1 MKTIFGTLIAFGLL
15 TGAAQAKIFDEFNNP
30 TLPLPR
36 SADTAVSS
44 DKFSQ
49 ALPRI
54 SDDDFKAP
62 LPVAVPSVDTV
73 IATP

>member
-1 MKTIFGTLIAFGLL
+1 MKTIFGTLVAVSLL
-15 TGAAQAKIFDEFNNP
+15 TGAAQATVFDEFNNP
-30 TLPLPR
+30 NLPLPR
-36 SADTAVSS
+36 SADTAVSN

-54 SDDDFKAP
+54 SNDDFQAP
-62 LPVAVPSVDTV
+62 LPVAVPSVDIV